1 MFCIFAQNEATMQ
14 STIICLFIFI
24 SMGLAS
30 SLSIVNSVGIVLAS
44 SQLMVLGSRASR
56 RRRRRE
62 RRRRVAIIKAS
73 MCAYTNILFGD
84 TCPVPS
90 YKPPEYQAELWT
102 FHQANCIP
110 QEKNYSIEGLFM
122 FAFMIILFILTMCL
136 GAR

>member
-30 SLSIVNSVGIVLAS
+30 SLSIVKSVGIVLAS
-44 SQLMVLGSRASR
+44 SQLVVLGSRASR
-56 RRRRRE
+56 RRRRRLA
-62 RRRRVAIIKAS
+62 RRRVELIRSLA
-73 MCAYTNILFGD
+73 CEYTNRLFGD

-90 YKPPEYQAELWT
+90 YKPLEYQAELWA
-102 FHQANCIP
+102 FHKAHCIP
-110 QEKNYSIEGLFM
+110 QEQIYSIEGLFV
-122 FAFMIILFILTMCL
+122 FAFMIILFILMMCL